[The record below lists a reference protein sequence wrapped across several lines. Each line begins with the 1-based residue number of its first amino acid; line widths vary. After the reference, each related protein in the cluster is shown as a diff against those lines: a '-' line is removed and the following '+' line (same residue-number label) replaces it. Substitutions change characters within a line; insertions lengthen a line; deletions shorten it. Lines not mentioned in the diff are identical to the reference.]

1 MLVGMTPPVSDPQQ
15 TMAIPDELR
24 DRANDVLER
33 LFALDDAVA
42 NARAFRATLEEL
54 HRRDLTVVQEP
65 HISAIGMVRAGTLRA
80 AIGATMACLDPSDR
94 RGNRASVGQILS
106 QLEDAT
112 LASVFPDNAKAAA
125 EAAAALVSVRT
136 EFDALRQDK
145 LFQDGRSLRNDAIA
159 HILVPDEPTPT
170 VEYET
175 FYKLHD
181 TVEKLVTGLYVACA
195 RGQPQFIGHE
205 ERFLRLATTFWD
217 TYFAGMRATDT

>member
-1 MLVGMTPPVSDPQQ
+1 
-15 TMAIPDELR
+15 
-24 DRANDVLER
+24 VLER

-94 RGNRASVGQILS
+94 RGNRASVGQILDLLQDS
-106 QLEDAT
+106 T
-112 LASVFPDNAKAAA
+112 LAAVFPDNATAATDAA
-125 EAAAALVSVRT
+125 EALASVRT
-136 EFDALRQDK
+136 DFDALRQDK

-159 HILVPDEPTPT
+159 HILIPDEPTLT
-170 VEYET
+170 VEYDT

-181 TVEKLVTGLYVACA
+181 VAEKLVIGLYIACA
-195 RGQPQFIGHE
+195 RERPQFIGHE
-205 ERFLRLATTFWD
+205 ERFTRLATTFWD
-217 TYFAGMRATDT
+217 TYFAGMRGTNT